1 MQQQEN
7 NDNNNLMTMRAIVP
21 IQDVSEIL
29 SKYDFKEK
37 IGTGGFATVM
47 RAIEKETGV
56 EVAIKIVDKQKY
68 APTDK
73 SYEREFQVLSTLRHE
88 NIVNLH
94 CTYISEKNVFMVT
107 EVVHGGELLER
118 ITEEGSYSEA
128 DARRIIVQ
136 ILKAV
141 EYLHSKKVVH
151 RDIKLENILMSD
163 RSAKATVK
171 LIDFGLSRL
180 PQDGSEMR
188 TICGSPLYVAPEILY
203 MNLSDTA
210 YTPAVDLWSVGV
222 ILFILLSG
230 YSPFD
235 HDDEEQLFKNI
246 KEGMYCMDD
255 RIWRYISEGAKDC
268 VRQLLTVDV
277 MNRMTATQTLQH
289 PWIRQKHR
297 NMNNNN
303 DNNNN
308 DSISNMTSQTTSTG
322 FLSDDRDSLT
332 NSMNMAE
339 QMPKDILEEKQN
351 RLKQRLESIRMIRE
365 EESLAMDIAIQQ
377 DSDNTDD

>member
-1 MQQQEN
+1 MLTFITKKQ
-7 NDNNNLMTMRAIVP
+7 
-21 IQDVSEIL
+21 
-29 SKYDFKEK
+29 
-37 IGTGGFATVM
+37 
-47 RAIEKETGV
+47 
-56 EVAIKIVDKQKY
+56 IVDRQKY

-73 SYEREFQVLSTLRHE
+73 SYEREFQVLSTLYHE
-88 NIVNLH
+88 NIINLR
-94 CTYISEKNVFMVT
+94 CTYVTEKNVFMVT
-107 EVVHGGELLER
+107 EVVHGGELLEG

-163 RSAKATVK
+163 RSPNATVK

-188 TICGSPLYVAPEILY
+188 TICGSPLYVAPEILD

-210 YTPAVDLWSVGV
+210 YTPAVDMWSVGV

-246 KEGMYCMDD
+246 KEGTYCMDD

-277 MNRMTATQTLQH
+277 MNRMTATQALQH
-289 PWIRQKHR
+289 PWIRHKH
-297 NMNNNN
+297 NHYHHHYQNHDDHHNNNN
-303 DNNNN
+303 NNNN
-308 DSISNMTSQTTSTG
+308 NNSNNDIISNMTSETNSTG
-322 FLSDDRDSLT
+322 FTDGGSLT
-332 NSMNMAE
+332 SSMNIQPPE
-339 QMPKDILEEKQN
+339 QMPKEILEEKQN

-365 EESLAMDIAIQQ
+365 EEALAMDIAMQQ
-377 DSDNTDD
+377 DSDNSNPSS

>member
-1 MQQQEN
+1 
-7 NDNNNLMTMRAIVP
+7 
-21 IQDVSEIL
+21 
-29 SKYDFKEK
+29 
-37 IGTGGFATVM
+37 M
-47 RAIEKETGV
+47 RAIEKDTGV
-56 EVAIKIVDKQKY
+56 EVAIKIVDRQKY

-73 SYEREFQVLSTLRHE
+73 SYEREFQVLSTLYHE
-88 NIVNLH
+88 NIINLR
-94 CTYISEKNVFMVT
+94 CTYVTEKNVFMVT

-136 ILKAV
+136 ILRAV

-163 RSAKATVK
+163 RSPKATVK

-188 TICGSPLYVAPEILY
+188 TICGSPLYVAPEILD

-210 YTPAVDLWSVGV
+210 YTPAVDMWSVGV

-246 KEGMYCMDD
+246 KEGVYCMDD

-277 MNRMTATQTLQH
+277 MNRMTATQALQH
-289 PWIRQKHR
+289 PWIRQKHHHHHYHQ
-297 NMNNNN
+297 NNNNQDGQNYHNNNNN
-303 DNNNN
+303 DI
-308 DSISNMTSQTTSTG
+308 SSNMTSETTSTG
-322 FLSDDRDSLT
+322 FTDGGSLT
-332 NSMNMAE
+332 SSMNMQPTE
-339 QMPKDILEEKQN
+339 QMPKEILEEKQN

-365 EESLAMDIAIQQ
+365 EEALAMDIAMQQ
-377 DSDNTDD
+377 DSDNSNPSI